1 MSKPINQQNGYKC
14 IERDNWNSS
23 VKFTYTLP
31 QYCDN
36 MVTEYHRMYFFTI
49 RFIIQLNVYV
59 RITLY
64 DIYNVYIRNSFNIEM
79 FNSLC
84 EPGTNFVVR
93 RHCRTKFFTI
103 WLRKIVVRIKYDFC
117 ICRSSQNCSQKENIA
132 NFLNKTRETILTI
145 FFIFHLQN

>member
-1 MSKPINQQNGYKC
+1 M
-14 IERDNWNSS
+14 
-23 VKFTYTLP
+23 T
-31 QYCDN
+31 
-36 MVTEYHRMYFFTI
+36 TETV
-49 RFIIQLNVYV
+49 QLNSP
-59 RITLY
+59 TLCPNIVIIWSQNTIECTFSPFVLLPNSTY
-64 DIYNVYIRNSFNIEM
+64 MCRYNSIWLYNVYIRNSFNIEM